1 MVGWIGMVSMVSA
14 YFLVS
19 HKKLKSHDISYQLM
33 NLFGAI
39 GLGINVFYQRAWP
52 ALAFEVLWI
61 LIAITAL
68 IRRGDPMDMSDL
80 S

>member
-1 MVGWIGMVSMVSA
+1 MALMVSA

-19 HKKLKSHDISYQLM
+19 NKKLASHSILYQLM

-68 IRRGDPMDMSDL
+68 VRKGDPMDMSDL

>member
-1 MVGWIGMVSMVSA
+1 MVSA

-39 GLGINVFYQRAWP
+39 GLGVNVFYQRAWP
-52 ALAFEVLWI
+52 ALAFEILWI
-61 LIAITAL
+61 IIAVTAL
-68 IRRGDPMDMSDL
+68 IKRGDPMDMSDL